1 MTKKTTPLEGLGAS
15 VLVDRRKLF
24 STLGVAAAGVT
35 AASLVPFKSSLAAAP
50 AKVVFGKATLD
61 RTENSNDVL
70 LAFPAYA
77 ESIPYVYPRV
87 TDEHVADPMD
97 YIYIA

>member
-1 MTKKTTPLEGLGAS
+1 MTKKTTPLEGLGGS
-15 VLVDRRKLF
+15 PLVDRRKLF

-61 RTENSNDVL
+61 RTENSSDVL

-77 ESIPYVYPRV
+77 ESIPPVYPRV
-87 TDEHVADPMD
+87 SEEDVAEPVDHSHVA
-97 YIYIA
+97 